1 MAAMSG
7 VLLPR
12 GTVTFLFSDIEGSS
26 ELVRRVGDGVFAA
39 IRGDHRRLVREA
51 FAAHGGHEIDTA
63 GDGFFVAFDSARSA
77 VQAAISA
84 QLALAAFTW
93 PPDAEV
99 RVRMGLHTAEPHL
112 SADGYVGIGVHRA
125 ARICDAARGGQI
137 LISNATAGIV
147 EDAELLGVAL
157 VDLGAHRL
165 KGLPRE
171 QRLFQVAGE
180 GLRADFDRLR
190 TADAA
195 AARPGVGTF
204 VMTDLVGV
212 RHLIRSLGDE
222 ASELVLADYVGIVT
236 AAVEANNGIVIDAI
250 ADNVTAVFVNASDG
264 VRAAAAI
271 REAVADLAW
280 PLDSEVAVSIIVH
293 SGRWSGDP
301 QNMAAGTA
309 LIRLSRLAQTVEP
322 GQVLISTTTAA
333 LVEGDRSVPP
343 LHDLGE
349 RVISDA
355 DKPEQVFELIESR

>member
-39 IRGDHRRLVREA
+39 IRGDHRRLLRDA

-77 VQAAISA
+77 VQAAMRA
-84 QLALAAFTW
+84 QLSLAAFAW
-93 PPDAEV
+93 PPDTEV

-112 SADGYVGIGVHRA
+112 GTDGYVGIGVHRA

-147 EDAELLGVAL
+147 EDAELQGVEL
-157 VDLGAHRL
+157 VDLGVHRL

-171 QRLFQVAGE
+171 QRLFQVTGE
-180 GLRADFDRLR
+180 GLRADFDRPR
-190 TADAA
+190 TAEP
-195 AARPGVGTF
+195 AARPGAGTF
-204 VMTDLVGV
+204 VWADLVGH

-222 ASELVLADYVGIVT
+222 ASALVIADYVGIVST
-236 AAVEANNGIVIDAI
+236 AVEANSGIVTEVI
-250 ADNVTAVFVNASDG
+250 ADHVTAVFANASDG

-271 REAVADLAW
+271 REAVADLGW
-280 PLDSEVAVSIIVH
+280 PLDSEVAVSIVVH

-301 QNMAAGTA
+301 QKMAAGTA
-309 LIRLSRLAQTVEP
+309 FYRLFQLAQTVEP
-322 GQVLISTTTAA
+322 GQVLISNTTAA
-333 LVEGDRSVPP
+333 LVEGDRSVPA

-355 DKPEQVFELIESR
+355 DKPEQVYELTESR